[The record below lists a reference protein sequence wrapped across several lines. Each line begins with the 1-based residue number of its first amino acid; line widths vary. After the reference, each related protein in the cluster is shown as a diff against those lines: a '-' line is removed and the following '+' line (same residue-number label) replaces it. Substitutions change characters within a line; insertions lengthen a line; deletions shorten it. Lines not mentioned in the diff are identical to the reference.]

1 LGVVGTSQMNKE
13 IAQTVKKI
21 TRLKYQLE
29 TDEELPIDFD
39 ESGLKDYLSHLIVEV
54 KKEKDKKEN
63 G

>member
-1 LGVVGTSQMNKE
+1 MNKE

-39 ESGLKDYLSHLIVEV
+39 ESGFKDYLSHLVVEV